1 MAASRK
7 GNRSKAPMMQVRPS
21 RVKYETYQ
29 AKANPRIA
37 AALAKTTSPFTIE
50 VRFLGG
56 LTKKQKAAFKSAAD
70 RWSRMIVGDLP
81 SVMVDGEVI
90 DDVLILAQGSA
101 IDGPGKILGQAGP
114 THLRPANAGSAAFI
128 PAKGTMAFD
137 TADLKQMG
145 KNRTL
150 NDVITHEM
158 GHVLGIGTIWSRK
171 ALLKGA
177 GTTNPTLVGKSAMKE
192 YGVLRGSGPTPV
204 PVENTGGPGT
214 ADSHWRESVFRNELM
229 TGFVGA
235 AGNPLS
241 RMTVGSLKDL
251 GYVVDMNAAEAYE
264 LPNLLM
270 LAETGKLESKEGH
283 LKSGT
288 MLTSI
293 PIVLPKDSLQ

>member
-7 GNRSKAPMMQVRPS
+7 GKSNRAAMTQARPS

-29 AKANPRIA
+29 AKANPRVA

-56 LTKKQKAAFKSAAD
+56 LTKKQKTAFKNAAN
-70 RWSRMIVGDLP
+70 RWSQMIVGDLP

-137 TADLKQMG
+137 TADLKQME
-145 KNRTL
+145 KNGTL

-158 GHVLGIGTIWSRK
+158 GHVLGIGTIWSHK
-171 ALLKGA
+171 SLLKGA
-177 GTTNPTLVGKSAMKE
+177 GTTNPTLVGKNAMKE
-192 YGVLRGSGPTPV
+192 YGVLRGSGSTPV

-251 GYVVDMNAAEAYE
+251 GYVVDMNAAEAYQ
-264 LPNLLM
+264 LPDLLM
-270 LAETGKLESKEGH
+270 LAETGKLMSKEGH